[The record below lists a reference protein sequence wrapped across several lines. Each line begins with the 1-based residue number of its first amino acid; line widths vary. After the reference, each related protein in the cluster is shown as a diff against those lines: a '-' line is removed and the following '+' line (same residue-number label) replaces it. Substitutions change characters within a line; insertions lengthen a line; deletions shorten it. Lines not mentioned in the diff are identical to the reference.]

1 MTSGTSRKGH
11 ALQQAGL
18 FALALAI
25 YVCTLYPSFYTFDS
39 AELAIGAATL
49 GIVHSPGYALYLLLA
64 HGFALLPFGDVG
76 FRLNLLSAVATALTV
91 PILYTALWHSM
102 TSRTQRTARM
112 PSLRDRGGRDAIFG
126 VRAKIYDDDWH
137 RNLPF
142 SEQQAGGEVHAS
154 KSICALA
161 SLVFILGATV
171 WHNGTIAEVYAT
183 QTLTL
188 AAAWWA
194 LARLRAH
201 RTTRDALLAGALF
214 GVAVAMH
221 PSSALLAPAVA
232 AVFLALHHSWRD
244 CLGAAAL
251 AVVIFAASLL
261 YFPIR
266 QGAELR
272 MNFAG
277 QHDDAGI
284 FQAVDLRTP
293 EGIVWL
299 LRGEQFDGLFFY
311 EGVIASAGQL
321 LVAAHAFWLAYQGVG
336 LLVVG
341 VGLSMSFRRGLKA
354 TLLLWLL
361 AFLPY
366 IYFYLTYG
374 APDRAYMFGPAYLLL
389 ALPMAHGLAAISRW
403 LCAKG
408 RPGARVLLLL
418 VPLLMALH
426 SLRAL
431 GERMRIDVRGDAEAV
446 MAALPQDALVFGVWG
461 DVVTLEYLQILE
473 GQRPDL
479 TLRNLFFFDSES
491 GVLGHIARQQA
502 AQPLRPLVFLSDLV
516 PTGLDPRRY
525 TIFPLRVGDRAEGFI
540 FVPRE

>member
-1 MTSGTSRKGH
+1 M
-11 ALQQAGL
+11 
-18 FALALAI
+18 
-25 YVCTLYPSFYTFDS
+25 
-39 AELAIGAATL
+39 
-49 GIVHSPGYALYLLLA
+49 
-64 HGFALLPFGDVG
+64 
-76 FRLNLLSAVATALTV
+76 
-91 PILYTALWHSM
+91 
-102 TSRTQRTARM
+102 
-112 PSLRDRGGRDAIFG
+112 
-126 VRAKIYDDDWH
+126 
-137 RNLPF
+137 
-142 SEQQAGGEVHAS
+142 
-154 KSICALA
+154 CALA

-194 LARLRAH
+194 LARLRTHAA
-201 RTTRDALLAGALF
+201 TRDALLAGALF

-221 PSSALLAPAVA
+221 PSSALIAPAVA
-232 AVFLALHHSWRD
+232 AVFLALRRSWRE
-244 CLGAAAL
+244 CLGAGAL

-266 QGAELR
+266 QSAELR

-277 QHDDAGI
+277 EYDDAGV
-284 FQAVDLRTP
+284 FQAVDLRTL

-321 LVAAHAFWLAYQGVG
+321 VVAAHAFWLAYQGVG
-336 LLVVG
+336 LLAVV
-341 VGLSMSFRRGLKA
+341 VGLSQCSHHFNGRQECRPYRIVDVETPNGASATLRRGLKA
-354 TLLLWLL
+354 ARLHRSGGKRVETRSDPPGNSHLLLWLL

-366 IYFYLTYG
+366 IYFYITYG

-389 ALPMAHGLAAISRW
+389 ALPMAHGMAGISRW
-403 LCAKG
+403 LHARG
-408 RPGARVLLLL
+408 RPAARVLLLL

-426 SLRAL
+426 SLRVLA
-431 GERMRIDVRGDAEAV
+431 ERMRIDVRGEATAV
-446 MAALPQDALVFGVWG
+446 MAALPGDALVFGVWG

-525 TIFPLRVGDRAEGFI
+525 TIFPLRVGGRAEGFI
-540 FVPRE
+540 FSPRE